1 MLRSGLVIIAP
12 WVVVRHPLYTG
23 LLLAIYATAAAKG
36 TILGLLGALL
46 VTLGL
51 WMKAG
56 LQERW
61 LREEPDPGAY
71 DDYRRKVPMLVPF
84 GPR

>member
-1 MLRSGLVIIAP
+1 MSPPRTTTRSGGRHVAVRTRNHRAV
-12 WVVVRHPLYTG
+12 VVVRHPLYTG

-36 TILGLLGALL
+36 TMLGLLGALL

-51 WMKAG
+51 
-56 LQERW
+56 
-61 LREEPDPGAY
+61 
-71 DDYRRKVPMLVPF
+71 VPF